1 MTGRDRLRRIAET
14 ARATA
19 DSVTPANLPADPVN
33 GPRGLRDP
41 LAAFREQD
49 TPDPRRQPV
58 ALVLA
63 GGGAR
68 GAYQAGV
75 VRYLADVG
83 TPVTAIAGASIG
95 AINGAVLAGAPS
107 LADGARRL
115 RELWRQVAEQTGE
128 APVAGDPADP
138 VTRLAN
144 LPHHLR
150 GPMLR
155 RGFLD
160 QLVTDHVEVA
170 ALRNGIPTLVSVFPS
185 IDPYLGSTFPAFVDR
200 KLHGPMRA
208 RGLRLGWAVDCV
220 RGYVLRQR
228 SEWIRI
234 NELAP
239 DAVHHAVLASAALPI
254 LLPPRAVGGRAYR
267 DGGLGGRFAD
277 NVPVGA
283 LCDVVGCDRVVIV
296 HLEPLPLVNP
306 NEYPGLDIIEVMP
319 SRSLGTSGPAGWLSS
334 LLDLAPSRVA
344 ELDELGYA
352 DARQLLGDRWERE
365 AAGQVFRFMAEFR
378 HDAVAELDE
387 PVDG

>member
-1 MTGRDRLRRIAET
+1 MTTDRIRKIAES
-14 ARATA
+14 ARGTA
-19 DSVTPANLPADPVN
+19 DSVAPSRLPADPTH

-41 LAAFREQD
+41 LAAFRDQD
-49 TPDPRRQPV
+49 VPDPRRQPV

-75 VRYLADVG
+75 VRFLADVG
-83 TPVTAIAGASIG
+83 TPVIAIAGASIG
-95 AINGAVLAGAPS
+95 AINGAVLACAPS
-107 LADGARRL
+107 LADGAGRL
-115 RELWRQVAEQTGE
+115 HRIWRDVAERTGE
-128 APVAGDPADP
+128 APYQGDPADP
-138 VTRLAN
+138 VARLAN
-144 LPHHLR
+144 LSHHIG

-160 QLVTDHVEVA
+160 DLVADHVDVA
-170 ALRNGIPTLVSVFPS
+170 ALRDGIPTLVSVFPS
-185 IDPYLGSTFPAFVDR
+185 IDPDIGSTELPA
-200 KLHGPMRA
+200 LLRA
-208 RGLRLGWAVDCV
+208 RGLRLGWAIDCL

-234 NELAP
+234 NEQAP
-239 DAVHHAVLASAALPI
+239 DAVRHAVLASAAVPI
-254 LLPPRAVGGRAYR
+254 LLPPRSVGGRAYR

-283 LCDVVGCDRVVIV
+283 LSEVVGCDRVVIV

-306 NEYPGLDIIEVMP
+306 NEYPDLDIIEVMP
-319 SRSLGTSGPAGWLSS
+319 SRSLGTPGPLGWLTS
-334 LLDLAPSRVA
+334 LLDLSPTRVA

-352 DARQLLGDRWERE
+352 DAQRLLGRRWERE
-365 AAGQVFRFMAEFR
+365 AAGHVFRFMEEFR
-378 HDAVAELDE
+378 QDAVAELDE

>member
-1 MTGRDRLRRIAET
+1 
-14 ARATA
+14 
-19 DSVTPANLPADPVN
+19 
-33 GPRGLRDP
+33 
-41 LAAFREQD
+41 
-49 TPDPRRQPV
+49 
-58 ALVLA
+58 
-63 GGGAR
+63 
-68 GAYQAGV
+68 
-75 VRYLADVG
+75 
-83 TPVTAIAGASIG
+83 
-95 AINGAVLAGAPS
+95 
-107 LADGARRL
+107 
-115 RELWRQVAEQTGE
+115 
-128 APVAGDPADP
+128 
-138 VTRLAN
+138 
-144 LPHHLR
+144 
-150 GPMLR
+150 
-155 RGFLD
+155 
-160 QLVTDHVEVA
+160 
-170 ALRNGIPTLVSVFPS
+170 
-185 IDPYLGSTFPAFVDR
+185 
-200 KLHGPMRA
+200 
-208 RGLRLGWAVDCV
+208 V
-220 RGYVLRQR
+220 RGYVLRHR

-319 SRSLGTSGPAGWLSS
+319 SRSLGTSGPAGWLTS
-334 LLDLAPSRVA
+334 LLDLSPSRVA